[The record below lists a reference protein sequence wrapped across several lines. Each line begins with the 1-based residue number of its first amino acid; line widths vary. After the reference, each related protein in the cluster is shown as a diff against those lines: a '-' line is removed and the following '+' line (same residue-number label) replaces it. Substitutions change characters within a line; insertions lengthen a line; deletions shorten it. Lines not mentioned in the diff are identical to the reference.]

1 MTESHKRTIVKS
13 ITWRIVATL
22 VTAAYTGISGAIIIN
37 LWMTLAY
44 YIHERA
50 WLKLSWEKVNS

>member
-1 MTESHKRTIVKS
+1 
-13 ITWRIVATL
+13 VATL

-44 YIHERA
+44 YIHERS
-50 WLKLSWEKVNS
+50 WLKLSWGKVIN